1 MYGLSDR
8 VQYVLYRSTF
18 ALFTLLLI
26 LFSAVL
32 PIDSIAQ
39 AVESENNAFNTFI
52 VVGALVVFVVI
63 CITLLV
69 GRLLYYRSCLV
80 DIPRR
85 YLPITPA
92 DLPHDESRAY
102 IMQSMERSKELTVL
116 FSTPSD
122 PVIHAGLEPP
132 RRCDDPHVDKVFP
145 EYLDYSAAIKAI
157 RNKFKYSGML
167 LPASE
172 YRANVDYT
180 ISDVI
185 YANYINSNHVNQ
197 EDVLKAKEFIK
208 VYEYCTFSGK
218 DVTREKFQQF
228 VELYIYFTDLL
239 GNSPSTPQ
247 KANYENSIP
256 DKDSASVIYTQNNGT
271 IMNDSTTSVVNE
283 LNNNSTKTDPSNDF
297 TEYFP
302 SGQQNHHNGRNG
314 PSTTINPELRSPA
327 YNQTTND
334 RMSEFSVAESRNDSC
349 KSVVRR

>member
-8 VQYVLYRSTF
+8 IQYVFYRSTF

-102 IMQSMERSKELTVL
+102 IMQSMERSKELTVM
-116 FSTPSD
+116 FNTPKD
-122 PVIHAGLEPP
+122 PVIHSGMEPP
-132 RRCDDPHVDKVFP
+132 RRCDDPHVDKILP

-157 RNKFKYSGML
+157 RSKFKYSGML

-172 YRANVDYT
+172 YRADIECT
-180 ISDVI
+180 ISDII
-185 YANYINSNHVNQ
+185 YANYINNSHMNT
-197 EDVLKAKEFIK
+197 EDVAKAKEFIK
-208 VYEYCTFSGK
+208 IYEYCTFSGK
-218 DVTREKFQQF
+218 AVTREQFQQF
-228 VELYIYFTDLL
+228 VELYIYFSDLL
-239 GNSPSTPQ
+239 GNSLSTPQ
-247 KANYENSIP
+247 KPPYANSIQ
-256 DKDSASVIYTQNNGT
+256 DKDSASVIYTQNNAA
-271 IMNDSTTSVVNE
+271 MVNNSTSSVVNE
-283 LNNNSTKTDPSNDF
+283 LNNSSTKTGPSNDY

-302 SGQQNHHNGRNG
+302 SGHQNSHGRNTDHRG
-314 PSTTINPELRSPA
+314 STTAEMRSPA
-327 YNQTTND
+327 YNQVTND
-334 RMSEFSVAESRNDSC
+334 IISELSVAESRNDSC
-349 KSVVRR
+349 KSVIRR